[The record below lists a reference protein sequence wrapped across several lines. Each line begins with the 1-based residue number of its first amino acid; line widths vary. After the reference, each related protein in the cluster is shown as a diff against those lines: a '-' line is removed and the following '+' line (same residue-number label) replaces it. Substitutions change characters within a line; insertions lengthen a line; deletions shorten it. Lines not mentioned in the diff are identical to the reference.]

1 MPQTENEWLQVTTE
15 YDRNLTFLIPLEQ
28 WTVHTALQAPVTIS
42 TTSHFLS
49 NVLLALVDVDYCFM
63 YADVGCQGRV
73 SDGGVFR
80 NTGT

>member
-1 MPQTENEWLQVTTE
+1 MQVTTE
-15 YDRNLTFLIPLEQ
+15 YDRKSNFPHCLEAMDG
-28 WTVHTALQAPVTIS
+28 THTALQAPVTIS

-49 NVLLALVDVDYCFM
+49 IVLLALVNVDYCFM
-63 YADVGCQGRV
+63 HADVGCQGRI